1 MPFHQL
7 ESAIADLLLTVR
19 CLGQASAIALRVT
32 MEKQQFWLGCAVW
45 AFRDWVGSFYPAGT
59 GSDAF
64 LRRYGERLTAVEG
77 NTTFYSIPSTETV
90 HRWRQETP
98 EGFRFCLKL
107 PRSLSHAGSLV
118 AQIEAAA
125 AFRRQMEPLGDRLG
139 PAFLQLPPRYGPG
152 EIRDLAQFLAAWP
165 VDQWP
170 LAVEPR
176 HPEWFQPQPRQS
188 LNRLLQRYGCRRVL
202 LDTRPLYDGTD
213 DPQATSDRRKPKLPL
228 HSDVIGDYAFV
239 RFISHPNR
247 DRNLNYLAEWQER
260 LRQWFEQ
267 GTTVYFFVHCP
278 QEIYSPATAIAFQQ
292 QLEKAGIAVPPLPT
306 PPAPA
311 QQQLI
316 LFS

>member
-1 MPFHQL
+1 
-7 ESAIADLLLTVR
+7 
-19 CLGQASAIALRVT
+19 

-45 AFRDWVGSFYPAGT
+45 AYRDWVGSFYPAGT

-90 HRWRQETP
+90 QRWVQETP
-98 EGFRFCLKL
+98 EDFRFCLKL
-107 PRSLSHAGSLV
+107 PRSLSHAGPLA

-125 AFRRQMEPLGDRLG
+125 AFRRQLEPLGDRLG
-139 PAFLQLPPRYGPG
+139 PAFLQLPPRYGPAA
-152 EIRDLAQFLAAWP
+152 IADLAQFLAAWP

-176 HPEWFQPQPRQS
+176 HPDWFQPQSRQS
-188 LNRLLQRYGCRRVL
+188 LNRLLQRYGCGRVL

-228 HSDVIGDYAFV
+228 HPDVIGDYAFV

-247 DRNLNYLAEWQER
+247 DRNLSYLAEWQEH
-260 LRQWFEQ
+260 LRQWLGQ
-267 GTTVYFFVHCP
+267 GRSVYFFVHCP
-278 QEIYSPATAIAFQQ
+278 QEIYSPATAIAFQE
-292 QLEKAGIAVPPLPT
+292 QLERAGIAIPPLPT

-311 QQQLI
+311 QQQLS

>member
-1 MPFHQL
+1 
-7 ESAIADLLLTVR
+7 
-19 CLGQASAIALRVT
+19 

-45 AFRDWVGSFYPAGT
+45 AYRDWVGSFYPAGT

-90 HRWRQETP
+90 QRWRQETP

-107 PRSLSHAGSLV
+107 PRSLSHVGSLA

-125 AFRRQMEPLGDRLG
+125 AFRRQLEPLGDRLG
-139 PAFLQLPPRYGPG
+139 PAFLQLPPRYGPAA
-152 EIRDLAQFLAAWP
+152 IADLAQFLAAWP
-165 VDQWP
+165 VEQWP

-176 HPEWFQPQPRQS
+176 HPDWFQPQSRQS
-188 LNRLLQRYGCRRVL
+188 LNRLLQRYGCGRVL

-228 HSDVIGDYAFV
+228 HPDVISDYAFV

-247 DRNLNYLAEWQER
+247 DRNLNYLSEWQER
-260 LRQWFEQ
+260 LRQWLEQ
-267 GTTVYFFVHCP
+267 GKIIYFFVHCP
-278 QEIYSPATAIAFQQ
+278 QEIYSPVTAIAFQQ

-311 QQQLI
+311 QQQLT